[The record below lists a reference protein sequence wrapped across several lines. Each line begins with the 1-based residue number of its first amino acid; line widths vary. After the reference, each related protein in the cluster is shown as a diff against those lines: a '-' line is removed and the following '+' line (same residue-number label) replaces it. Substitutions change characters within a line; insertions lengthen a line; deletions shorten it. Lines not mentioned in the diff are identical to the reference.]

1 MTIVTAGAAI
11 VATVALAFWSAA
23 VDTTHCVTIGSS
35 CTCYNDYY
43 ESSDVY
49 NGEIT
54 ELRQLCARYSY
65 RCRFSYVSK
74 NNCTFTG
81 RCIYHSIET

>member
-11 VATVALAFWSAA
+11 VASIALAFWSAA
-23 VDTTHCVTIGSS
+23 VDTTNCVTTGSS
-35 CTCYNDYY
+35 CICYDDYLQ
-43 ESSDVY
+43 SSEIY

-54 ELRQLCARYSY
+54 ELRHNCVHVIV
-65 RCRFSYVSK
+65 RFSYVTQ
-74 NNCTFTG
+74 NCTFTG